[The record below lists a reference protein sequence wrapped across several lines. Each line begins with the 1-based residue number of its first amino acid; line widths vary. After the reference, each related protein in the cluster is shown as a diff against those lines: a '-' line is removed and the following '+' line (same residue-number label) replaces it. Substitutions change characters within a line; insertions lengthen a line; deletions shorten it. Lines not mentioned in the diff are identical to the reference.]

1 MATTTDL
8 NRTTDRQT
16 VVAVFHS
23 QAEAQRAVRELKAAG
38 FTDDEIGVATQH
50 YEELSHGTAH
60 PDDDSKSGTG
70 AVAGATAGLG
80 AGALWGLGIVAGVL
94 PAIGPVIAG
103 GALAAIAA
111 SAAGTAVA
119 GGIVGALVGLGIP
132 EEEAEYYHKELEQGR
147 TVVTVKATGARHS
160 EACRILDR
168 YNAYDY
174 GRRQSDY
181 ARNPQATHRLN
192 TAGEMVAREEVLD
205 THKHVESAGE
215 ARVRKEVTTET
226 EHLEVPVKREEL
238 VVERRPLHGEATGPI
253 GDSHEEERITL
264 KEEKVDVN
272 KRAVAKEAVSVGKR
286 TVTGTQT
293 VDADLKKEHIVV
305 DDETHRAP
313 NRPR

>member
-1 MATTTDL
+1 MATTTES
-8 NRTTDRQT
+8 NRAADRHT

-23 QAEAQRAVRELKAAG
+23 QGEAQRAVRELKAAG
-38 FTDDEIGVATQH
+38 FTDEEIGVATQH
-50 YEELSHGTAH
+50 QEQLSSGVAH
-60 PDDDSKSGTG
+60 PDDDNKAGTG

-94 PAIGPVIAG
+94 PALGPVIAG

-147 TVVTVKATGARHS
+147 TVVTVKATGPRFY
-160 EACRILDR
+160 EAQRILDR
-168 YNAYDY
+168 FNTYDY
-174 GRRQSDY
+174 GRRESDY

-205 THKHVESAGE
+205 THKHVEPAGE
-215 ARVRKEVTTET
+215 ARVHKEVTTET

-238 VVERRPLHGEATGPI
+238 VVERRPLHGQTAGPI
-253 GDSHEEERITL
+253 SDTGEEERIL
-264 KEEKVDVN
+264 LQEEKVDVN
-272 KRAVAKEAVSVGKR
+272 KRTVAKEAVSVGKR
-286 TVTGTQT
+286 TVSGTQT
-293 VDADLKKEHIVV
+293 VDADLKKEQIVV
-305 DDETHRAP
+305 DDDTQRAP

>member
-1 MATTTDL
+1 MATRNEM
-8 NRTTDRQT
+8 NRTNDRQT
-16 VVAVFHS
+16 VVGVFHS

-38 FTDDEIGVATQH
+38 FSDDEIGVATRH
-50 YEELSHGTAH
+50 DNELSHGAAH
-60 PDDDSKSGTG
+60 PDDDNKSGTG

-147 TVVTVKATGARHS
+147 TVVTVKASGQRYS
-160 EACRILDR
+160 DACRILDR

-174 GRRQSDY
+174 GRRESDY
-181 ARNPQATHRLN
+181 ARNPQATQRLN
-192 TAGEMVAREEVLD
+192 TAGQMVAREEVLD
-205 THKHVESAGE
+205 AHKHTEQAGE

-238 VVERRPLHGEATGPI
+238 VVERRPMHGQATGPI
-253 GDSHEEERITL
+253 GDSSEEERIML

-272 KRAVAKEAVSVGKR
+272 KRTVAKEAVSVGKR
-286 TVTGTQT
+286 TVTGTET
-293 VDADLKKEHIVV
+293 VDADLKKERIVV
-305 DDETHRAP
+305 EDDSHRTP
-313 NRPR
+313 PRPR